1 MYKGRLSSRQDNHE
15 YWQDNA
21 TQSRH
26 AEAAEEKAS
35 KAAAK
40 AAAKAKAAAAR
51 KEALRKLRV
60 LEFWSLI

>member
-1 MYKGRLSSRQDNHE
+1 MYKGHLSSRQDNHE

-21 TQSRH
+21 THSRH
-26 AEAAEEKAS
+26 AEAAEEKAA
-35 KAAAK
+35 KAAARAAAK

-60 LEFWSLI
+60 L